1 MLEGAPTYVQRTAD
15 GLYEKEQVS
24 LSNFT
29 ISLIGDYSL
38 RLMVV
43 SYLL

>member
-15 GLYEKEQVS
+15 SMYEKEQVS
-24 LSNFT
+24 FSNFT

>member
-1 MLEGAPTYVQRTAD
+1 MLEGAPTNVQRTAD
-15 GLYEKEQVS
+15 RLYEKEQVS

-38 RLMVV
+38 RLMDV

>member
-1 MLEGAPTYVQRTAD
+1 MLEGTPTYVQRTTD
-15 GLYEKEQVS
+15 GLYKKEQVS

>member
-1 MLEGAPTYVQRTAD
+1 MLEDPPTYVQRTAD
-15 GLYEKEQVS
+15 RLYGKEQVS